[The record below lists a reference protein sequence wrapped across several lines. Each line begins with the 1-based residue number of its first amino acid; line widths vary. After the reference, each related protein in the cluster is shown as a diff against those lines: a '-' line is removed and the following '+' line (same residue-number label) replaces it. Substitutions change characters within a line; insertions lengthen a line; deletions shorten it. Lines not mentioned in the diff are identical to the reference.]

1 MIAQIEKAEKFIRPY
16 LPTPLFEAARRL
28 KHRGEE
34 NKRAKFERFRGSV
47 LKTIDAICSLTASQC
62 ADREFLEKKF
72 IPSLGLNDEF
82 LNEQPPELYSHFG
95 NGLHIWQYPNQL
107 AGYLCWLSQNAKG
120 VKCYMEIGCRWG
132 GMFILVSEW
141 LRKNGAELDTVVA
154 LDLIRPTP
162 FIDEYFKY
170 LQNEDSSRRKKIEA
184 IYICDNSTSQ
194 EVSGLVKRIK
204 PDFVFIDGDHG
215 LKGVLLDHLLVRD
228 HARIIVHHD
237 VVSHSCPDTALHWD
251 AVKKL
256 ERHDFEFFE
265 FVEQYDS
272 VKGSFLGIGA
282 MQRKAS

>member
-1 MIAQIEKAEKFIRPY
+1 
-16 LPTPLFEAARRL
+16 
-28 KHRGEE
+28 
-34 NKRAKFERFRGSV
+34 
-47 LKTIDAICSLTASQC
+47 
-62 ADREFLEKKF
+62 
-72 IPSLGLNDEF
+72 
-82 LNEQPPELYSHFG
+82 
-95 NGLHIWQYPNQL
+95 
-107 AGYLCWLSQNAKG
+107 
-120 VKCYMEIGCRWG
+120 
-132 GMFILVSEW
+132 
-141 LRKNGAELDTVVA
+141 
-154 LDLIRPTP
+154 
-162 FIDEYFKY
+162 

-272 VKGSFLGIGA
+272 VKGSFQNRCHEKKGFIA
-282 MQRKAS
+282 ASCRPSLSPPVARLRAAGLAPQKQCDRISGTCVGTLPARLKWSTCSGLKVRRATAISGV